1 MVKTKN
7 TKFSAAS
14 VAKGSVVL
22 SKAIEKNFALEAE
35 VSRLR
40 HHVSV
45 LSRRLHATTREKEI
59 LESIISNIGERNN
72 GEPSGDEVA
81 EEVEI
86 TDATEEVAENREE
99 VRPACEEVAGD
110 IDVAEMDDE
119 ADEVEPHVAEPGM
132 KVAEG
137 YNRYAQDMVLYDQKE
152 SIEVPMEIDSVKNKE
167 VDLSEEIRDIE
178 KGIEDMVRVV
188 PSSLPERNKQLEM
201 LRLFQEEVRQL
212 KERSS
217 KKIEEKEKREREG
230 QGSSGDEDAII
241 GGVIVEGGASKKAK
255 KKKNKKKRK
264 AKGTEEE
271 KDGFDPSW

>member
-1 MVKTKN
+1 MVKTHA

-45 LSRRLHATTREKEI
+45 LSKRLHATTREKEI
-59 LESIISNIGERNN
+59 LESIISTVGEMNR
-72 GEPSGDEVA
+72 GKPSRDEVA

-86 TDATEEVAENREE
+86 KDATEEVAEIREE
-99 VRPACEEVAGD
+99 IRPACEEVAEG
-110 IDVAEMDDE
+110 ISVAELDDE
-119 ADEVEPHVAEPGM
+119 ADDFEPHVAERGM
-132 KVAEG
+132 EVAKG
-137 YNRYAQDMVLYDQKE
+137 YNKYAQDIELYDQKE
-152 SIEVPMEIDSVKNKE
+152 SIQVPMEIDSDRKE
-167 VDLSEEIRDIE
+167 TTISEEMGRVE
-178 KGIEDMVRVV
+178 KGIMDLVRVV
-188 PSSLPERNKQLEM
+188 PSSLPEREQQLER
-201 LRLFQEEVRQL
+201 LRLFQEEVRAL

-217 KKIEEKEKREREG
+217 KKIEEGKKNEL
-230 QGSSGDEDAII
+230 GSSGDEDAII
-241 GGVIVEGGASKKAK
+241 GGIIVEGGASKKAK

-271 KDGFDPSW
+271 KDHFDPTW